1 VRFWSSSCCSCDKN
15 KKITFTI
22 LIKRQNQL
30 KFGKILH
37 VLLRGEDQLVISL
50 VKKKQSHS
58 MISKPNRLPF
68 KLLEKPNWPYYLVI
82 VCFWFWFSLYIRCL
96 WNISF
101 WKKRVSKYKRHRMA
115 LTICLQ
121 WTASWITKMSRD
133 SIPNYIQKI
142 SWQRRI

>member
-1 VRFWSSSCCSCDKN
+1 MRYEPFKVDGYSGIVRSRAIELEIIMKSNFAGKCIVDVRFWSSSCCSCDKN

-68 KLLEKPNWPYYLVI
+68 KLLEKPN
-82 VCFWFWFSLYIRCL
+82 
-96 WNISF
+96 
-101 WKKRVSKYKRHRMA
+101 
-115 LTICLQ
+115 
-121 WTASWITKMSRD
+121 
-133 SIPNYIQKI
+133 
-142 SWQRRI
+142 

>member
-68 KLLEKPNWPYYLVI
+68 KLLEKPN
-82 VCFWFWFSLYIRCL
+82 
-96 WNISF
+96 
-101 WKKRVSKYKRHRMA
+101 
-115 LTICLQ
+115 
-121 WTASWITKMSRD
+121 
-133 SIPNYIQKI
+133 
-142 SWQRRI
+142 